1 QGGRPV
7 SGTSFAAPLVAAT
20 VAQVRSRHLQ
30 LSAREGMARI
40 ERTAYSHAE
49 GWNPRVG
56 HGVDDPL
63 AAVTAPLPAER
74 QKPLPVAVSA
84 PSPPPVPDHRPRT
97 IALISA
103 AAVLAATVLV
113 LVLTAPARRLARSR
127 T

>member
-1 QGGRPV
+1 
-7 SGTSFAAPLVAAT
+7 AT
-20 VAQVRSRHLQ
+20 VALVRSRHPQ
-30 LSAREGMARI
+30 LSAREVMARI
-40 ERTAYSHAE
+40 ERTAHSPTE

-56 HGVDDPL
+56 HEVVDPL
-63 AAVTAPLPAER
+63 AAVTAPLPVER
-74 QKPLPVAVSA
+74 VQPVPVAVAA